1 MNKAV
6 FFDRDGVAVKNIGS
20 VAPTN
25 VKDLELIPEAITI
38 IKELQKRGYKIIVIS
53 NQPDAALGIIDEI
66 TKNALVKR
74 FGQLIEENDVSL
86 DGIYYCF
93 HHPRGIV
100 KKYTKECNCKK
111 PKPGLILKAINDH
124 KIDPAKSFI
133 IGDRASDIKAG
144 SLAGIK
150 TVLFDAENSE
160 QDYLLEYNVRPD
172 FTVNKLLEVT
182 EIIKEI
188 L

>member
-1 MNKAV
+1 MNKA
-6 FFDRDGVAVKNIGS
+6 FFLDRDGVVVKNIGS

-25 VKDLELIPEAITI
+25 VKDLELIPEAITL

-53 NQPDAALGIIDEI
+53 NQPDVALGIIDEL
-66 TKNALVKR
+66 TKNALVER

-93 HHPRGIV
+93 HHPQSAI
-100 KKYTKECNCKK
+100 KKYAKDCDCKK
-111 PKPGLILKAINDH
+111 PKPGLLLKAYLDH

-144 SLAGIK
+144 SLAGVRTI
-150 TVLFDAENSE
+150 LLDPEYSE
-160 QDYLLEYNVRPD
+160 KNYLEEYQVKPD

-182 EIIKEI
+182 EIIKENS
-188 L
+188 